1 MRDIKTEITSA
12 RLLCQIFYCFLQ
24 TNVPEIIKRK
34 DAEIITVDE
43 MYVVTKKIERLT
55 S

>member
-1 MRDIKTEITSA
+1 MREIKQEITSV
-12 RLLCQIFYCFLQ
+12 RLPCQIFYCLLQ

-43 MYVVTKKIERLT
+43 MSVVTKKIERCA
-55 S
+55 